1 MKYLFWISVKV
12 NRLLEFGLNQGK
24 ELFTKR
30 SSFKN
35 DSLLILS
42 CLLSIIT
49 VLIVVVSPPFIFGWL
64 LTAIGVPF
72 KVMDLLKFLSFF
84 VWIWILS
91 LQKTRD
97 QTKP

>member
-1 MKYLFWISVKV
+1 MKYLFWLSVKV
-12 NRLLEFGLNQGK
+12 NSLLEFGLNQGK

-35 DSLLILS
+35 DSLLIFS

>member
-1 MKYLFWISVKV
+1 MKYLFWISVKA
-12 NRLLEFGLNQGK
+12 NRFLDFTFRQGK
-24 ELFTKR
+24 ELLKQR
-30 SSFKN
+30 SSFKR
-35 DSLLILS
+35 DFFLILS
-42 CLLSIIT
+42 LLLTIISWL
-49 VLIVVVSPPFIFGWL
+49 VIVIAPPFIFGWL
-64 LTAIGVPF
+64 LTAFGVPF

>member
-30 SSFKN
+30 SSLKN